1 MKRLFMIAMF
11 FVCLFGTTVSADDAD
26 TTVTFFNETFGT
38 PTSNTD
44 VTAYSGW
51 SEMGVSYSGSAK
63 VGVTS
68 SYICTIDG
76 SSKSGYLY
84 CNNKS
89 NTTFYID
96 SLNTE
101 DYDNVYLTFNLKKS
115 ASANT
120 YTVSYSTDSLNGSF
134 TKLSI
139 TSSTTTNW
147 KSITVKDTLPSTSY
161 LCLEI
166 EHTTTNSG
174 SGSTKYIYIDDLQLY
189 GTPKEQTEEEKTEE
203 EDEDDVEE
211 EDEEEENDEDEEEEG
226 EEDAD
231 TNTAVTLS
239 FDEDSY
245 SISEGDTLTLT
256 ATSNYTV
263 DITYSSSDTTI
274 ATIDAITG
282 LVTAMDTGTVTIT
295 ATTTD
300 TDGNAV
306 TDTCT
311 LTVDEATSY
320 KKGEYAIV
328 GYESGK
334 CYAMCNTDEFDKGD
348 RLDATSVYML
358 NSKVIYTDTINSTI
372 KWTVDEENGTIMSS
386 DGQYA
391 AYLEEEDYPV
401 YIGLKNKA
409 YSWYCN
415 GEDGYFYTSEEQ
427 KRALGV
433 NYISTAGFVFG
444 AYTSSSSS
452 SFAVAMPF
460 AHGYHRSVTSGNY
473 GTICLRYAVA
483 ADDMNGAEFYSPLGK
498 VVENGTVT
506 GIVLEQVDEL
516 ESGIPYVFLAT
527 GNTLLAAYSGEEA
540 TTAGTNNGLIGTFSE
555 IDNIAEGMYMIKDS
569 VLKKVGSA
577 SGGLYAYRAYFNL
590 DSMSVYSESEISGAN
605 IRVLSLAEVEEE
617 ETSEEEEEDE
627 EIEEDVEEEDDV
639 EDKEEENVDREEDD
653 DADEEENV
661 EDVIEDEEDPTG
673 ITSATTRIEN
683 NILTDVYN
691 LCGMKIRSQV
701 PLSEATAGLGKGI
714 YIINGKKRVIK

>member
-38 PTSNTD
+38 PTGNTE
-44 VTAYSGW
+44 VTSYSGW
-51 SEMGVSYSGSAK
+51 SETGVSYSGTAK
-63 VGVTS
+63 VGVTD
-68 SYICTIDG
+68 SYICTIEG

-84 CNNKS
+84 YNNKS
-89 NTTFYID
+89 YTTFYID

-120 YTVSYSTDSLNGSF
+120 YTVSYSTDGLNGSF

-139 TSSTTTNW
+139 TSSTATSW

-161 LCLEI
+161 LCLKI
-166 EHTTTNSG
+166 EHTTTSSG
-174 SGSTKYIYIDDLQLY
+174 SAGTEYIYIDDLQLY

-211 EDEEEENDEDEEEEG
+211 EEEDKEENDEEEDG
-226 EEDAD
+226 EEDA
-231 TNTAVTLS
+231 NTAVTLS
-239 FDEDSY
+239 FDKDSY
-245 SISEGDTLTLT
+245 SVSEGDTLTLT
-256 ATSNYTV
+256 ATSNYTA

-306 TDTCT
+306 SATCT

-328 GYESGK
+328 GYYGGNY
-334 CYAMCNTDEFDKGD
+334 YAMCNTDEFDEGD
-348 RLDATSVYML
+348 RLDAKKVYVV
-358 NSKVIYTDTINSTI
+358 NSKVIYTDTINNTI

-391 AYLEEEDYPV
+391 AYLEEENYPV
-401 YIGLKNKA
+401 YIGLQDKA

-415 GEDGYFYTSEEQ
+415 GEDGYFYTSEKQ

-433 NYISTAGFVFG
+433 SFINRNEEVVYAFS
-444 AYTSSSSS
+444 AYVSYTS

-527 GNTLLAAYSGEEA
+527 GDTLLAAYSGEEA

-590 DSMSVYSESEISGAN
+590 DSMSVYSESEVSEAN
-605 IRVLSLAEVEEE
+605 IRVLTLAEVEEE
-617 ETSEEEEEDE
+617 ETSEEEDE
-627 EIEEDVEEEDDV
+627 EIEEDVEEEDV
-639 EDKEEENVDREEDD
+639 EDKEEENVDGEEND

-673 ITSATTRIEN
+673 ITSATTQIEN

-714 YIINGKKRVIK
+714 YIINGKKKVIK